1 MVTKLKVPINKVEEV
16 KKRLLT
22 NTLTDED
29 CKVLLTI
36 MDESIELGLVRMGPS
51 KKKND

>member
-1 MVTKLKVPINKVEEV
+1 MAIQLKVPPEKVEEV

-29 CKVLLTI
+29 CKVLLEI
-36 MDESIELGLVRMGPS
+36 VDESVELGLVRMVPS
-51 KKKND
+51 EE